1 MTTEKILKLIVDKK
15 VNMLIIDQFTDV
27 KKYNL
32 YISVYET
39 QKDRRLT
46 KREFGWLKNLLA
58 KKGL

>member
-15 VNMLIIDQFTDV
+15 VNMLKIDQFTDV

-46 KREFGWLKNLLA
+46 KREFNWLKNLLA